1 MTTHTIFSP
10 VGKRSLLSKMVE
22 SKIEEA
28 IRRKLFIP
36 GAKLPSELELCQ
48 QFDVSRTAVREAL
61 RMLSARGLVTIM
73 KGKGIYVQNLS
84 AESVTDPISLYL
96 EMQLDR
102 DYVLDVVHAR
112 QIIEPPIAASA
123 ALHHTDEDAEQL
135 KKDQEELI
143 RSEGD
148 YVELSRLDMQFHLDI
163 AKAAENSIIPL
174 ILEPIHRLVPQI
186 KSSVYA
192 TVSDARRSAVEWH
205 EKIITAILR
214 RDAEGARAAMT
225 HHLDIAEQHTEQMLR
240 QQQTGSQKKLR
251 KS

>member
-10 VGKRSLLSKMVE
+10 VGKRSLLSTMVE

-28 IRRKLFIP
+28 IRRRLLVP
-36 GAKLPSELELCQ
+36 GAKLPSELELCA
-48 QFDVSRTAVREAL
+48 QFNVSRTAVREAL

-73 KGKGIYVQNLS
+73 KGKGIFVQNLS
-84 AESVTDPISLYL
+84 AESVTDPIYLYL
-96 EMQLDR
+96 EMQR
-102 DYVLDVVHAR
+102 EHDYVLDVVHAR

-123 ALHHTDEDAEQL
+123 AVHHTDEDAEQL
-135 KKDQEELI
+135 RRDHEALI

-163 AKAAENSIIPL
+163 AKASENALIPL

-186 KSSVYA
+186 KSSVYK

-205 EKIITAILR
+205 EKIMDAILR
-214 RDAEGARAAMT
+214 RDAEGARAAMI
-225 HHLDIAEQHTEQMLR
+225 HHLEIAEEHTELMLTK
-240 QQQTGSQKKLR
+240 QQKSGSTKKLG
-251 KS
+251 